1 LLRRHFSACEVLPDA
16 AGRFLRHLAQS
27 AAERQH
33 SHMRRQT
40 VIADLR
46 AESALAFAGTGE

>member
-1 LLRRHFSACEVLPDA
+1 MPDA